1 MRIALAAVLL
11 LAAAEVQ
18 DPAKQRLRDALG
30 DNALAGTWIYDDVE
44 AGYAE
49 ASRTGKPLMVVIRC
63 VT

>member
-1 MRIALAAVLL
+1 MRVALLVVLALAAL
-11 LAAAEVQ
+11 Q
-18 DPAKQRLRDALG
+18 DDPKKPLRDALG
-30 DNALAGTWIYDDVE
+30 DRALVGTWIYDDVE